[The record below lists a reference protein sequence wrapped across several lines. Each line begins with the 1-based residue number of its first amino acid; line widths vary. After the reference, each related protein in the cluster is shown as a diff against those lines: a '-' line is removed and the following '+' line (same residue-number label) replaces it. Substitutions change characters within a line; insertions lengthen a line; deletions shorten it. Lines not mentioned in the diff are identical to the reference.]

1 MEVGEL
7 ATIAAMNTPHRFEP
21 VPALELADGTAL
33 HESSRTNMSRNTA
46 PCGRSELTIGTSRL
60 AMTVVGGAVQVR
72 FTEHKTDAMR
82 LPVARSRRVGTR
94 RWPTD

>member
-1 MEVGEL
+1 
-7 ATIAAMNTPHRFEP
+7 MNTPPRFES

-46 PCGRSELTIGTSRL
+46 ACGRSELTIGTSRL

-72 FTEHKTDAMR
+72 FTAHKTDAMR
-82 LPVARSRRVGTR
+82 LPAARAGRAGMRR
-94 RWPTD
+94 